1 MVFTQDWGL
10 SPMVLVFAQRMGRSN
25 RLSVFW
31 TSTALAVLVSCSLN
45 PQPEP
50 PGNAGAEGP
59 GDNAAEGGAMSVVG
73 EAGGSYSVGGMQSF
87 GVGGAAYS
95 IAAGG
100 AINSGTGTNEDVG
113 SRGDASSA
121 NGLDAA
127 VDATPDASSSGA
139 SPTDSQH
146 N

>member
-1 MVFTQDWGL
+1 
-10 SPMVLVFAQRMGRSN
+10 MVLVLFQRMGRSN

-50 PGNAGAEGP
+50 PGNAGAEAP
-59 GDNAAEGGAMSVVG
+59 GKNNAASGGAMSVVG
-73 EAGGSYSVGGMQSF
+73 AAGGSYSEGVGGMQSSAA
-87 GVGGAAYS
+87 GGAAYWVTT
-95 IAAGG
+95 GG
-100 AINSGTGTNEDVG
+100 AINSGTNDDVG
-113 SRGDASSA
+113 SRADASSA

-127 VDATPDASSSGA
+127 ADATPGASSSRS
-139 SPTDSQH
+139 SPTDSQP

>member
-1 MVFTQDWGL
+1 
-10 SPMVLVFAQRMGRSN
+10 MVLDLVQRMGRSN
-25 RLSVFW
+25 RLSGFW

-59 GDNAAEGGAMSVVG
+59 GDNAAKGGAMSVVG
-73 EAGGSYSVGGMQSF
+73 EAGGSYSVGGMQSS
-87 GVGGAAYS
+87 GAGGAAYW
-95 IAAGG
+95 ITTGG
-100 AINSGTGTNEDVG
+100 AINSGSNEDVG

-127 VDATPDASSSGA
+127 VDATPDASSSRA
-139 SPTDSQH
+139 SPTDSQR